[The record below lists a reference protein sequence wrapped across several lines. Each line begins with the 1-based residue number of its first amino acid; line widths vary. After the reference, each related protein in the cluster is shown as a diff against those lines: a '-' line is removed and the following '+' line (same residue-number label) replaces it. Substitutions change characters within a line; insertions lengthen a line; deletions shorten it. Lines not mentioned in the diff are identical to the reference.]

1 MKLFARKDGGKLTA
15 EQVSTRVLYAL
26 VALTVVVFGA
36 FFLIGYDEPYAE
48 DPSFNA
54 PVLTDAV
61 LVFIYLLTFAAS
73 ALAVEAVI
81 VAFRQRDK
89 SSAVI
94 NNVPAA
100 RISRV
105 VIGLLCLTL
114 VVTFSLGSSE
124 PVLANG
130 AEYTDRFWLKATD
143 MFINTSFVLLIVAA
157 CGVAFGLSGYNRK
170 VKLK

>member
-1 MKLFARKDGGKLTA
+1 MKTSKNKGNGKLTA
-15 EQVSTRVLYAL
+15 EQVSTRVLYTL
-26 VALTVVVFGA
+26 VALTVVVFGV
-36 FFLIGYDEPYAE
+36 FSLIGYNEPYAE

-61 LVFIYLLTFAAS
+61 LVFIYMLVFVAS
-73 ALAVEAVI
+73 ALAVGAV
-81 VAFRQRDK
+81 VVSVRRRDE

-94 NNVPAA
+94 NNVPTA

-105 VIGLLCLTL
+105 VRGLLCLTL
-114 VVTFSLGSSE
+114 VATYGFGSSE

-130 AEYTDRFWLKATD
+130 VEFTDRFWLKATD
-143 MFINTSFVLLIVAA
+143 MFINTSFVLLIVAV
-157 CGVAFGLSGYNRK
+157 CGVIFGLSGYNRK

>member
-1 MKLFARKDGGKLTA
+1 MKIIGNKGNGKLTA
-15 EQVSTRVLYAL
+15 EQISTRVLYAL

-54 PVLTDAV
+54 PLLTDAV
-61 LVFIYLLTFAAS
+61 LVFIYLLTFIAS
-73 ALAVEAVI
+73 ALAVGAVV

-100 RISRV
+100 RISRAV
-105 VIGLLCLTL
+105 VGLLCLSL
-114 VVTFSLGSSE
+114 LGTFLLGSSE

-130 AEYTDRFWLKATD
+130 VEYTDRFWLKATD
-143 MFINTSFVLLIVAA
+143 MFINTSFILLIVAVG
-157 CGVAFGLSGYNRK
+157 GVIFGLSGYNRK

>member
-1 MKLFARKDGGKLTA
+1 MKFLSRKGNGKLTS
-15 EQVSTRVLYAL
+15 EQISTRVLYAL

-36 FFLIGYDEPYAE
+36 FFLIGYDEPYAD

-54 PVLTDAV
+54 PMLTDAV

-73 ALAVEAVI
+73 ALAVCAVV
-81 VAFRQRDK
+81 VAFRRRDK

-100 RISRV
+100 RINRA
-105 VIGLLCLTL
+105 VIVLLCASLI
-114 VVTFSLGSSE
+114 VTFVLGSSE

-143 MFINTSFVLLIVAA
+143 MFINTSLVLLVVAV
-157 CGVAFGLSGYNRK
+157 CGVIFGLSGYNRK